1 MRKAYKHLLKK
12 CDTLFCIALMGMLT
26 VSCMENDVFKGNDK
40 NDNTSPNPF
49 DYSTKSD
56 LKITL
61 DYATNYPV
69 SFEIYYY
76 NPLSLDEE
84 KSYVKNAEM
93 QPFITGKTDANG
105 KFSITFSDMPNSEK
119 DIYVYSPNVTVP
131 TLLHA
136 TVSGSEVVLTTA
148 SEVTS
153 LPKALTRAASAS
165 GSFYNNWQPQRCTY
179 NKYLG
184 DWDAEGNASYLN
196 KGTDID
202 KYKLKETEKFKRTI
216 AGTLETNMQ
225 VLSKYLKHEFISIS
239 ENANVYINFVSHNN
253 SERNN
258 ALAYYTLTP
267 DETEPTSAPA
277 ELTIAFPNLRAKDLK
292 SGDVVQLKYYDKKTE
307 TWSEAFPAGSRIGLV
322 LLVDA
327 FENGEL
333 ISPTNLVYSHKKYNT
348 YNIKKSGD
356 LDGAKMAD
364 RPQMLAFIVDD
375 NLVLSFEDQPWH
387 GARTKDQP
395 AFGSFN
401 DDIFT
406 ITASPTTAL
415 PDDVEPGTDP
425 EEPEEEKPDMTISST
440 GILTFEDNWPKQG
453 DYDMNDVV
461 FAYQRTF
468 NIISKD
474 DFRILSIDE
483 TYTFRNNGAAF
494 VNGFGYEIGGKT
506 KRDDVEVTV
515 TSNKQYYG
523 QGIDPDLENATV
535 MLVDNTKEVSVG
547 TTFTVRTKFKAGKN
561 YSYMDFGLEPYNPF
575 IVVMGYDSG
584 DYLASNRTEVHL
596 PKNYKPTLKVDSSK
610 FGTESDL
617 SLVNNDW
624 YYISNGNYPFALEIA
639 GAYGTSAIPD
649 FVVPAETKR
658 IEESY
663 PKFIDWVKNPNDNA
677 DWWKKH

>member
-1 MRKAYKHLLKK
+1 MKTTYSLQI
-12 CDTLFCIALMGMLT
+12 LFLIILAALT
-26 VSCMENDVFKGNDK
+26 SCLDNDVYNPNNKKGDE
-40 NDNTSPNPF
+40 NTPNLF
-49 DYSTKSD
+49 DYLTKSD
-56 LKITL
+56 LKISL
-61 DYATNYPV
+61 DYGTNYSV
-69 SFEIYYY
+69 SFEIYYH

-93 QPFITGKTDANG
+93 KPFITGKTDANG
-105 KFSITFSDMPNSEK
+105 KFSFTFSDMPNSEK

-136 TVSGSEVVLTTA
+136 TANGGEVVLTAA
-148 SEVTS
+148 SKVTS
-153 LPKALTRAASAS
+153 LPKASTRAASPS
-165 GSFYNNWQPQRCTY
+165 GSFYSNWQPKKCTY

-216 AGTLETNMQ
+216 AGTLETNTQ
-225 VLSKYLKHEFISIS
+225 ILGKYLKHEFISIS

-258 ALAYYTLTP
+258 ALAYYTLMP
-267 DETEPTSAPA
+267 DETEPTSAPT

-292 SGDVVQLKYYDKKTE
+292 SGDVVQLKYYDKKTS
-307 TWSEAFPAGSRIGLV
+307 TWSETFPAGSCIGLV

-327 FENGEL
+327 FENGGL

-348 YNIKKSGD
+348 YTIKKSGN
-356 LDGAKMAD
+356 LDGAQMAD
-364 RPQMLAFIVDD
+364 RPQMVAFIADD

-406 ITASPTTAL
+406 ITANPITAL

-425 EEPEEEKPDMTISST
+425 EEPEEEQPDMTVSSA
-440 GILTFEDNWPKQG
+440 GILAFEDNWPNQG

-468 NIISKD
+468 NLLIKEEL
-474 DFRILSIDE
+474 RVLSIDE
-483 TYTFRNNGAAF
+483 TYTFRNNGASF
-494 VNGFGYEIGGKT
+494 INGFGYVIGGKV

-515 TSNKQYYG
+515 ISDKSYNG
-523 QGIDPDLENATV
+523 QGIDADLEDATV
-535 MLVDNTKEVSVG
+535 MLAGNTKEVPAG
-547 TTFTVRTKFKAGKN
+547 TTFTVRTKFKAGRN
-561 YSYMDFGLEPYNPF
+561 YSYTDFVLAPYNPF
-575 IVVMGYDSG
+575 IVVMGHAGG
-584 DYLASNRTEVHL
+584 DYLANNRTEVHL
-596 PKNYKPTLKVDSSK
+596 PKNYKPTPKVDSSK
-610 FGTESDL
+610 FGTGNDF
-617 SLVNNDW
+617 SLAGNDW
-624 YYISNGNYPFALEIA
+624 YYISNGNYPFALEIT
-639 GAYGTSAIPD
+639 GAFGTTDIPD
-649 FVVPAETKR
+649 FVIPAETKR

-663 PKFIDWVKNPNDNA
+663 PKFIDWVKNPAGNA